1 MVRHREQG
9 QGRVGFVVTLGLF
22 LLGIFLAI
30 KIVPARVDGYQ
41 FQEVLREEVR
51 NAAVHHNDE
60 KIAERI
66 MDKAQS
72 MDIPLERS
80 NLKISRSQAEVV
92 VTATYERQIDLQVTT
107 YTYKFKGKQAA
118 PLF

>member
-1 MVRHREQG
+1 MRNGERG
-9 QGRVGFVVTLGLF
+9 SGRVGFVVTLAVF
-22 LLGIFLAI
+22 LLGIFAAI
-30 KIVPARVDGYQ
+30 KIVPSRIDGYQ
-41 FQEVLREEVR
+41 FQEVLREEAR
-51 NAAVHHNDE
+51 NVAVHRNDE
-60 KIAERI
+60 QVAARI
-66 MDKAQS
+66 MDKAKS

-92 VTATYERQIDLQVTT
+92 ITATYQKPIDLKVTT

>member
-1 MVRHREQG
+1 MRNGERG
-9 QGRVGFVVTLGLF
+9 QGRAGFLVTLGLF

-30 KIVPARVDGYQ
+30 KIVPARIDGYQ
-41 FQEVLREEVR
+41 FQEVLREEAR
-51 NAAVHHNDE
+51 NASVHRDDK

-66 MDKAQS
+66 MDKAKA

-80 NLKISRSQAEVV
+80 NLKISRSEAEVV
-92 VTATYERQIDLQVTT
+92 ITATYQKPIDLKVTT
-107 YTYKFKGKQAA
+107 YTYKFKGRQAA

>member
-1 MVRHREQG
+1 MNG
-9 QGRVGFVVTLGLF
+9 WIIALIVVVALGA
-22 LLGIFLAI
+22 GFLAI
-30 KIVPARVDGYQ
+30 KIVPPRVDGYQ

-51 NAAVHHNDE
+51 NAAVHHND
-60 KIAERI
+60 KMVAERI
-66 MDKAQS
+66 MDMAKS

-92 VTATYERQIDLQVTT
+92 ITATYQKPIDLKVTT